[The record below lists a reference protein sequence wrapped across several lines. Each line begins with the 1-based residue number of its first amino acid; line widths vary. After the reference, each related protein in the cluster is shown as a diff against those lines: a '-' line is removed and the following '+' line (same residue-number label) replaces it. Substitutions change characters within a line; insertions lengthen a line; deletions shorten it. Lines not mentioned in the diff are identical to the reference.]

1 MSLNAVAHH
10 LVFANRRKKMNGLI
24 AAVGSSFLSSQQ
36 HCGVLQNVSRNC
48 EKGRTHMRT
57 ILFTLIVFTSM
68 GWYQPCQAQTV
79 STVSQ
84 VVFKGFPT
92 KKDMSDIEGT
102 EQVSLSEKEGVEYRL
117 VITKQ
122 GKKYFWESRENREL
136 LTSRSGEFYNF
147 VEPNGAGYI
156 RIAKVE
162 GTFYYMENLSTGFKN
177 ITYWGYALEC
187 ALD

>member
-1 MSLNAVAHH
+1 
-10 LVFANRRKKMNGLI
+10 
-24 AAVGSSFLSSQQ
+24 
-36 HCGVLQNVSRNC
+36 
-48 EKGRTHMRT
+48 MRI
-57 ILFTLIVFTSM
+57 ILFTLIVFAFIC
-68 GWYQPCQAQTV
+68 WYQPCQAQTV

-84 VVFKGFPT
+84 VVFKGLPI

-102 EQVSLSEKEGVEYRL
+102 EQVSLSEKERVEYRL

-136 LTSRSGEFYNF
+136 IISRSDDFYNF

-162 GTFYYMENLSTGFKN
+162 GKFLYMEHLTTGFKN

-187 ALD
+187 TLD